1 MTNDPYDSRVDAYI
15 EKAAP
20 FAQPIL
26 KHLRQLVHSVSP
38 LLTETM
44 KWGFPF
50 FDCNGPVCQM
60 AAFKEHMGFGFWK
73 QRQLNDPG
81 KLIKE
86 EDGTA
91 GSFGKITSLK
101 DLPPDE
107 ILVDFIKQAML
118 LNEPGNKKPA
128 VKKETSPK
136 AAIEM
141 PADFAHLLAGNP
153 KAQAA
158 YEKFSPSHKR
168 EYLEWIV
175 DAKSD
180 ATRVKRMET
189 AIEWISEGKSRNW
202 KYQR

>member
-1 MTNDPYDSRVDAYI
+1 MEQYDPRVDAYI
-15 EKAAP
+15 AKSAP

-26 KHLRQLVHSVSP
+26 NHLRQLVHSVSP

-50 FDCNGPVCQM
+50 FDYKGSVCQM

-91 GSFGKITSLK
+91 GSFGKITRLS
-101 DLPPDE
+101 DLPADE
-107 ILVDFIKQAML
+107 ILIDFIHQAIN
-118 LNEPGNKKPA
+118 LNEPENKKPT
-128 VKKETSPK
+128 VKKETAPK
-136 AAIEM
+136 VPIEM
-141 PADFAHLLAGNP
+141 PADFSNLLAANP
-153 KAQAA
+153 KALEV
-158 YEKFSPSHKR
+158 YYNFSPSAKR

-180 ATRVKRMET
+180 ATRQKRMET
-189 AIEWISEGKSRNW
+189 AVEWISEGKSRNW
-202 KYQR
+202 KYQTR

>member
-1 MTNDPYDSRVDAYI
+1 MEQYDPRVDAYI

-50 FDCNGPVCQM
+50 FDYKGSVCQM
-60 AAFKEHMGFGFWK
+60 AAFKEHIGFGFWK
-73 QRQLNDPG
+73 QRLLDDPN
-81 KLIKE
+81 KFIQM

-91 GSFGKITSLK
+91 GSFGKIASLNE
-101 DLPPDE
+101 LPPDE

-118 LNEPGNKKPA
+118 LNEAGNKKPV
-128 VKKETSPK
+128 VKKETAPK
-136 AAIEM
+136 APIEM
-141 PADFAHLLAGNP
+141 PADFAGLLGANP
-153 KAQAA
+153 KALEV
-158 YEKFSPSHKR
+158 YYNFSPSAKR

-175 DAKSD
+175 DAKTD
-180 ATRVKRMET
+180 ATRLKRMET
-189 AIEWISEGKSRNW
+189 ALEWIGEGKTRNW
-202 KYQR
+202 KYK

>member
-1 MTNDPYDSRVDAYI
+1 MEQYDSRVDAYI
-15 EKAAP
+15 DKAAP

-50 FDCNGPVCQM
+50 FDYNGSVCQM

-91 GSFGKITSLK
+91 GSFGKISSLS
-101 DLPPDE
+101 DLPSDE
-107 ILVDFIKQAML
+107 ILIDFIKQAMQ
-118 LNEPGNKKPA
+118 LNEAGNKKPA
-128 VKKETSPK
+128 VKKETPPK

-141 PADFAHLLAGNP
+141 PADFADLLVGNP
-153 KAQAA
+153 KAQAV

-180 ATRVKRMET
+180 ATRLK
-189 AIEWISEGKSRNW
+189 
-202 KYQR
+202 

>member
-1 MTNDPYDSRVDAYI
+1 MEQYDSRVDAYI

-26 KHLRQLVHSVSP
+26 KHLRELVHETSP

-50 FDCNGPVCQM
+50 FDYKGSVCQM
-60 AAFKEHMGFGFWK
+60 AAFKEHIGFGFWK
-73 QRQLNDPG
+73 QKLLNDPG

-91 GSFGKITSLK
+91 GSFGKITSLS

-107 ILVDFIKQAML
+107 ILVEFIRQAIE
-118 LNEPGNKKPA
+118 LNEPENKKPA
-128 VKKETSPK
+128 VKKQTAPK
-136 AAIEM
+136 TPIEM
-141 PADFAHLLAGNP
+141 PADFAGLLGANP
-153 KAQAA
+153 KALAV
-158 YEKFSPSHKR
+158 YHSFSPSATR

-175 DAKSD
+175 DAKTE
-180 ATRVKRMET
+180 ATRLKRMET
-189 AIEWISEGKSRNW
+189 AMEWIGEGKTRHW
-202 KYQR
+202 KYQK